1 MEIKG
6 TAVISITH
14 FVKDKFSSRYDE
26 WMNSLPADS
35 AEIMN
40 TVMTSSWYP
49 IQQSMIEPT
58 RKICDMFYEGKETGA
73 LELGK
78 YSADYSLKGV
88 YKLFVKFGSPSFI
101 ISRASQI
108 MPTFYKDS
116 EMKVI
121 SETKNG
127 TVVQITR
134 FASID
139 RLLELRI
146 AGWMER
152 ALEICGCKNIKLAIP
167 RSLTR
172 GEPVTEFVI
181 SWD

>member
-6 TAVISITH
+6 TAVVSITH
-14 FVKDKFSSRYDE
+14 FVQDKFSSRYDE
-26 WMNSLPADS
+26 WLNSLPADS
-35 AEIMN
+35 AEIMK

-49 IQQSMIEPT
+49 IKSAMIEPT
-58 RKICDMFYEGKETGA
+58 RKICDLFFEGKEKGA
-73 LELGK
+73 IELGK

-88 YKLFVKFGSPSFI
+88 YKLFIKFGSPSFI

-116 EMKVI
+116 DMKVV
-121 SETKNG
+121 SESKNG
-127 TVVQITR
+127 TTVQITR
-134 FASID
+134 LAGIE

-152 ALEICGCKNIKLAIP
+152 ALEICGCKNIKLNIT
-167 RSLTR
+167 RSLTK